1 MTAFTGAGISVE
13 SGIPDFRSPGGLWSK
28 YNPGIYCEYNTFCE
42 SPHLFWQMG
51 RELALEVHLA
61 NGGAPHLR
69 DGLREAEPNA
79 AHRALVELED
89 LGKLQTVITQN
100 IDSLHQ
106 RAGSKNVIEIHGT
119 MATATCMSSKK
130 QVTQAEILRRLAKAE
145 PRPSAP
151 HFPLP
156 PALPGQWVAAR
167 EGKPDGSLR
176 ADIAS
181 DNWYPKHPETGG
193 VLKPDVTMFGEALP
207 AGALGRSWRAVLGSP
222 VCLVVGTGLNVMPAN
237 MVPGLVKWRWGKL
250 IILNLD
256 HSGSSSA
263 DIFLQGRAGEVC
275 AAVACGDAIY
285 AIGGRG
291 VDGQSLDSVE
301 CYYPA
306 KDVWVPAPPLKSCSG
321 WLAATG
327 AWGGVCVAGGDRDE
341 ANLDYLDSVEFF
353 QPSLRCWIP
362 LPPMGTA
369 RWASAA
375 AFTASAA
382 PFTEGAAFVAGGYG
396 RGEKFG
402 EKVLSSVECLALGS
416 KGWRRLPCLPSPRA
430 AHAMSA
436 VAGKLYVAGGL
447 GLKDQPLY
455 SVERFDLHLG
465 RWEVLGAEFMKLFAK
480 LDCQVLPLWFPW
492 CMPWKAR
499 NAARMGSIILSMPW
513 SQSDGESGDGEAVEA
528 DVVNAVRQQE
538 LEKSKTAGKDEEK
551 RPGDPKQRKTAAK
564 AAPKTCLGRAWR
576 GLFDLVLQPP
586 PLVEMIWKLLL
597 TVLLYSLAMAFVTQR
612 LMLMGSASEIQASY
626 QASDTITS
634 SPHLRIELTACVMQI
649 SVVSGTSVRL
659 FDRTI
664 GQDSFFDG
672 ASSKVSLV
680 DTGSCLLV
688 SCLGPASEPGFQV
701 LAHLQVGSEANL
713 SFTSVHL
720 LPGDRSSLLLAG
732 ANSSV
737 FGENFSVVGQLG
749 LVQLEYFRAPK
760 LFATLRNGLLDVR
773 YPQVSAAMLDVGGAA
788 VSLRIGRE
796 SAVRLL
802 LAQSSELTTGT
813 AIDSTCLSDVA
824 GVPTWNETAGDV
836 SLGDDP
842 NPPEFR
848 ILRGAGG
855 GLGALFASRGV
866 LQHERMAEVNTRD
879 SMGTAGFQA
888 ESDFTVWASQRA
900 KAGAQVLRL
909 RVVAPGFD
917 DDLGSISARS
927 EWLYS
932 AFGNVYIWH
941 PLSAFYLTTLSIFTP
956 IVSRTDVVLTSTQC
970 TPRVALVTPGD
981 SCMPDSTRYGSY
993 GTDAL
998 GGTHMALGQALPE
1011 VLSFS
1016 NRTAS
1021 RIYQLRSATTVA
1033 PFLPSIAD
1041 AVVSEFQYSGQSG
1054 VNSMMTLNSVGDRG
1068 NFMDF
1073 RSQAFATIAV
1083 IVCLVLPFFITILGY
1098 RFYQTEKAKILAADG
1113 WRIWPILW
1121 QAKQKAMEEVAHFVA
1136 EAEAEPTEAS
1146 EAGRA
1151 PEQLEA
1157 GAPKKRKGPE
1167 AMRENLLSI
1176 LAKFASES
1184 ITSVADGVQE
1194 VVDQVVDFEMS
1205 EAEKDL
1211 HSRAE
1216 GLLGRSANL
1225 LTFVECVVFRRV
1237 GSLSFYSDGL
1247 VYASLLVILHFGI
1260 LQALMVPA
1268 AAIFLVNSY
1277 NITDYQGVYFLSS
1290 LLLGELNS
1298 SYPLSQAGWI
1308 IILTTEVFMLFYT
1321 IVEYL
1326 CRHIDQVI
1334 LTQTQLAAGRLSV
1347 HRRRLLNLRASRLF
1361 RDNMFFLLLIFLHIG
1376 ITLGIAFSLY
1386 LLLGACVTPETVAPV
1401 LIGLIATIYVGRRTA
1416 ELVFSSSRSLQAQLM
1431 NSVSDMQ
1438 SDASTVGEALE
1449 ETLTEL
1455 GLNDAQV
1462 LLFSLVITGTFAC
1475 AVAFVLLGSS
1485 LFITADSIAPALIS
1499 GLATVT
1505 GALAAARGGAG
1516 AEDTLLKFE
1525 ALKNFNAKV
1534 QEVQKFSQQANDA
1547 AQAAKDATKQA
1558 VEGAEAAKTT
1568 VTTPTTPIAG
1578 HSPEDGSGT

>member
-1 MTAFTGAGISVE
+1 
-13 SGIPDFRSPGGLWSK
+13 
-28 YNPGIYCEYNTFCE
+28 
-42 SPHLFWQMG
+42 
-51 RELALEVHLA
+51 
-61 NGGAPHLR
+61 
-69 DGLREAEPNA
+69 
-79 AHRALVELED
+79 
-89 LGKLQTVITQN
+89 
-100 IDSLHQ
+100 
-106 RAGSKNVIEIHGT
+106 
-119 MATATCMSSKK
+119 
-130 QVTQAEILRRLAKAE
+130 
-145 PRPSAP
+145 
-151 HFPLP
+151 
-156 PALPGQWVAAR
+156 
-167 EGKPDGSLR
+167 
-176 ADIAS
+176 
-181 DNWYPKHPETGG
+181 
-193 VLKPDVTMFGEALP
+193 
-207 AGALGRSWRAVLGSP
+207 
-222 VCLVVGTGLNVMPAN
+222 
-237 MVPGLVKWRWGKL
+237 
-250 IILNLD
+250 
-256 HSGSSSA
+256 
-263 DIFLQGRAGEVC
+263 
-275 AAVACGDAIY
+275 
-285 AIGGRG
+285 
-291 VDGQSLDSVE
+291 
-301 CYYPA
+301 
-306 KDVWVPAPPLKSCSG
+306 
-321 WLAATG
+321 
-327 AWGGVCVAGGDRDE
+327 
-341 ANLDYLDSVEFF
+341 
-353 QPSLRCWIP
+353 
-362 LPPMGTA
+362 
-369 RWASAA
+369 
-375 AFTASAA
+375 
-382 PFTEGAAFVAGGYG
+382 
-396 RGEKFG
+396 
-402 EKVLSSVECLALGS
+402 
-416 KGWRRLPCLPSPRA
+416 
-430 AHAMSA
+430 
-436 VAGKLYVAGGL
+436 
-447 GLKDQPLY
+447 
-455 SVERFDLHLG
+455 
-465 RWEVLGAEFMKLFAK
+465 
-480 LDCQVLPLWFPW
+480 
-492 CMPWKAR
+492 
-499 NAARMGSIILSMPW
+499 
-513 SQSDGESGDGEAVEA
+513 
-528 DVVNAVRQQE
+528 
-538 LEKSKTAGKDEEK
+538 
-551 RPGDPKQRKTAAK
+551 
-564 AAPKTCLGRAWR
+564 
-576 GLFDLVLQPP
+576 
-586 PLVEMIWKLLL
+586 
-597 TVLLYSLAMAFVTQR
+597 
-612 LMLMGSASEIQASY
+612 
-626 QASDTITS
+626 
-634 SPHLRIELTACVMQI
+634 MQI

-688 SCLGPASEPGFQV
+688 SCLGPAS
-701 LAHLQVGSEANL
+701 ANL

-720 LPGDRSSLLLAG
+720 LPGDS
-732 ANSSV
+732 
-737 FGENFSVVGQLG
+737 ENFSVVGQLG
-749 LVQLEYFRAPK
+749 LVQLEYFRVPK
-760 LFATLRNGLLDVR
+760 FVATLRNGLLDVR

-796 SAVRLL
+796 SSVRLL
-802 LAQSSELTTGT
+802 LTQSSELTAGT

-855 GLGALFASRGV
+855 RLGALFASRGV

-917 DDLGSISARS
+917 DDLGSISAKS

-956 IVSRTDVVLTSTQC
+956 IVSRTDVVLKSTQC
-970 TPRVALVTPGD
+970 TPRVALVSPGD
-981 SCMPDSTRYGSY
+981 SCMPDSARYGSY

-1073 RSQAFATIAV
+1073 RSQAFAAIAV

-1157 GAPKKRKGPE
+1157 GAPKKRKGPLGSIEASKPE

-1578 HSPEDGSGT
+1578 LGWGVFSELTAISNMRRCTAHLRDLTLLRGTTSAVLLNSFGHVMKSTTGGTGTVSEGENDYDKSYVVSELDIFLSHSWHACWWQKYLTLLYYFNALPATISAVAAGLMWCALQYRIGCVGVLSWRGFFPSSILFFIVLFSWHHVRALLESYRISIFLDKVCIHQKDEQRKTQGINAIGGILNKSRTLLVAWDRTYFSRLWCSFELAAFYHSKLYDSKAAGKVVLLPIILGKVISEIAACTWALELLRIHMPFNAGLRSAALLLVSLAFATRFYDFLIESNGLKAELAEFSAQNAQCFCCSNRHLNPITGEKLSCDRALVNASIAHWYGDDDVTEGLATFNELIRGRFREEVGEAVRGARMPFHFVLVASVWPAMHQLDYITMSE

>member
-1 MTAFTGAGISVE
+1 
-13 SGIPDFRSPGGLWSK
+13 
-28 YNPGIYCEYNTFCE
+28 
-42 SPHLFWQMG
+42 
-51 RELALEVHLA
+51 
-61 NGGAPHLR
+61 
-69 DGLREAEPNA
+69 
-79 AHRALVELED
+79 
-89 LGKLQTVITQN
+89 
-100 IDSLHQ
+100 
-106 RAGSKNVIEIHGT
+106 
-119 MATATCMSSKK
+119 
-130 QVTQAEILRRLAKAE
+130 
-145 PRPSAP
+145 
-151 HFPLP
+151 
-156 PALPGQWVAAR
+156 
-167 EGKPDGSLR
+167 
-176 ADIAS
+176 
-181 DNWYPKHPETGG
+181 
-193 VLKPDVTMFGEALP
+193 
-207 AGALGRSWRAVLGSP
+207 
-222 VCLVVGTGLNVMPAN
+222 
-237 MVPGLVKWRWGKL
+237 
-250 IILNLD
+250 
-256 HSGSSSA
+256 
-263 DIFLQGRAGEVC
+263 
-275 AAVACGDAIY
+275 
-285 AIGGRG
+285 
-291 VDGQSLDSVE
+291 
-301 CYYPA
+301 
-306 KDVWVPAPPLKSCSG
+306 
-321 WLAATG
+321 
-327 AWGGVCVAGGDRDE
+327 
-341 ANLDYLDSVEFF
+341 
-353 QPSLRCWIP
+353 
-362 LPPMGTA
+362 
-369 RWASAA
+369 
-375 AFTASAA
+375 
-382 PFTEGAAFVAGGYG
+382 
-396 RGEKFG
+396 
-402 EKVLSSVECLALGS
+402 
-416 KGWRRLPCLPSPRA
+416 
-430 AHAMSA
+430 
-436 VAGKLYVAGGL
+436 
-447 GLKDQPLY
+447 
-455 SVERFDLHLG
+455 
-465 RWEVLGAEFMKLFAK
+465 
-480 LDCQVLPLWFPW
+480 
-492 CMPWKAR
+492 
-499 NAARMGSIILSMPW
+499 
-513 SQSDGESGDGEAVEA
+513 
-528 DVVNAVRQQE
+528 
-538 LEKSKTAGKDEEK
+538 
-551 RPGDPKQRKTAAK
+551 
-564 AAPKTCLGRAWR
+564 
-576 GLFDLVLQPP
+576 
-586 PLVEMIWKLLL
+586 
-597 TVLLYSLAMAFVTQR
+597 
-612 LMLMGSASEIQASY
+612 
-626 QASDTITS
+626 
-634 SPHLRIELTACVMQI
+634 
-649 SVVSGTSVRL
+649 
-659 FDRTI
+659 
-664 GQDSFFDG
+664 
-672 ASSKVSLV
+672 
-680 DTGSCLLV
+680 
-688 SCLGPASEPGFQV
+688 
-701 LAHLQVGSEANL
+701 
-713 SFTSVHL
+713 
-720 LPGDRSSLLLAG
+720 
-732 ANSSV
+732 
-737 FGENFSVVGQLG
+737 
-749 LVQLEYFRAPK
+749 
-760 LFATLRNGLLDVR
+760 
-773 YPQVSAAMLDVGGAA
+773 
-788 VSLRIGRE
+788 
-796 SAVRLL
+796 
-802 LAQSSELTTGT
+802 
-813 AIDSTCLSDVA
+813 
-824 GVPTWNETAGDV
+824 
-836 SLGDDP
+836 
-842 NPPEFR
+842 
-848 ILRGAGG
+848 
-855 GLGALFASRGV
+855 
-866 LQHERMAEVNTRD
+866 
-879 SMGTAGFQA
+879 
-888 ESDFTVWASQRA
+888 
-900 KAGAQVLRL
+900 
-909 RVVAPGFD
+909 
-917 DDLGSISARS
+917 
-927 EWLYS
+927 
-932 AFGNVYIWH
+932 
-941 PLSAFYLTTLSIFTP
+941 
-956 IVSRTDVVLTSTQC
+956 
-970 TPRVALVTPGD
+970 
-981 SCMPDSTRYGSY
+981 
-993 GTDAL
+993 
-998 GGTHMALGQALPE
+998 
-1011 VLSFS
+1011 
-1016 NRTAS
+1016 
-1021 RIYQLRSATTVA
+1021 
-1033 PFLPSIAD
+1033 
-1041 AVVSEFQYSGQSG
+1041 
-1054 VNSMMTLNSVGDRG
+1054 MMTLNSVGDRG

-1268 AAIFLVNSY
+1268 
-1277 NITDYQGVYFLSS
+1277 VYFLSS

>member
-1 MTAFTGAGISVE
+1 
-13 SGIPDFRSPGGLWSK
+13 
-28 YNPGIYCEYNTFCE
+28 
-42 SPHLFWQMG
+42 
-51 RELALEVHLA
+51 
-61 NGGAPHLR
+61 
-69 DGLREAEPNA
+69 
-79 AHRALVELED
+79 
-89 LGKLQTVITQN
+89 
-100 IDSLHQ
+100 
-106 RAGSKNVIEIHGT
+106 
-119 MATATCMSSKK
+119 MSSQKQAGVAIRSHRCVAFHQLAS

-151 HFPLP
+151 YFPCP
-156 PALPGQWVAAR
+156 QPGQWVAAR

-181 DNWYPKHPETGG
+181 DNWYPTHPETGG

-207 AGALGRSWRAVLGSP
+207 AGALGRSWRAVLSSP

-263 DIFLQGRAGEVC
+263 DVFLQGRAGEVC

-291 VDGQSLDSVE
+291 VDGESLDSVE

-341 ANLDYLDSVEFF
+341 ANLDYLDAVELF

-447 GLKDQPLY
+447 GLEDQPLY

-465 RWEVLGAEFMKLFAK
+465 HWEVLGAEFVKL
-480 LDCQVLPLWFPW
+480 
-492 CMPWKAR
+492 
-499 NAARMGSIILSMPW
+499 
-513 SQSDGESGDGEAVEA
+513 ESGLETCVCGAA
-528 DVVNAVRQQE
+528 E
-538 LEKSKTAGKDEEK
+538 LEKSKTAAGKAEEN

-597 TVLLYSLAMAFVTQR
+597 TVLLYSLAMAFVIQR
-612 LMLMGSASEIQASY
+612 LVLMGSASELQALY
-626 QASDTITS
+626 QASGTITS

-659 FDRTI
+659 ADRTI
-664 GQDSFFDG
+664 GQGSFFDA

-760 LFATLRNGLLDVR
+760 FFATLRNGLLDVR
-773 YPQVSAAMLDVGGAA
+773 YPQVSAAVLDVGGAA
-788 VSLRIGRE
+788 VSLRIGTE
-796 SAVRLL
+796 SSVRLL
-802 LAQSSELTTGT
+802 LAKSSELTAGT
-813 AIDSTCLSDVA
+813 PIDSTCLSDAA

-855 GLGALFASRGV
+855 SLGALFASRGV

-917 DDLGSISARS
+917 DDLGSINARS

-932 AFGNVYIWH
+932 AYGNVYIWH
-941 PLSAFYLTTLSIFTP
+941 PLSAFYLATLSIFTP

-970 TPRVALVTPGD
+970 TPRVALVSPGD
-981 SCMPDSTRYGSY
+981 SCMPDSARYGSY

-1021 RIYQLRSATTVA
+1021 RIYQLRSTTTVA

-1054 VNSMMTLNSVGDRG
+1054 VNSMLTLNSVGDRG
-1068 NFMDF
+1068 NFMDL

-1121 QAKQKAMEEVAHFVA
+1121 QAKQKAMEEAAHFVA
-1136 EAEAEPTEAS
+1136 EAEAAEPEPS
-1146 EAGRA
+1146 EQGPGRG

-1157 GAPKKRKGPE
+1157 GAPKNRKGPE
-1167 AMRENLLSI
+1167 AVRENLLSI

-1184 ITSVADGVQE
+1184 LTSIADGVQE

-1211 HSRAE
+1211 YSRAE

-1260 LQALMVPA
+1260 LQVLMVPA

-1298 SYPLSQAGWI
+1298 SHPLSQAGWI

-1431 NSVSDMQ
+1431 NAASGMQ

-1516 AEDTLLKFE
+1516 AEDTLMKFE

-1534 QEVQKFSQQANDA
+1534 QEVQKFSQQANDVQSSTGVRTA
-1547 AQAAKDATKQA
+1547 GIA
-1558 VEGAEAAKTT
+1558 VPCERLVLLPDYCALTYVRVHGFR
-1568 VTTPTTPIAG
+1568 
-1578 HSPEDGSGT
+1578 

>member
-1 MTAFTGAGISVE
+1 
-13 SGIPDFRSPGGLWSK
+13 
-28 YNPGIYCEYNTFCE
+28 
-42 SPHLFWQMG
+42 
-51 RELALEVHLA
+51 
-61 NGGAPHLR
+61 
-69 DGLREAEPNA
+69 
-79 AHRALVELED
+79 
-89 LGKLQTVITQN
+89 
-100 IDSLHQ
+100 
-106 RAGSKNVIEIHGT
+106 
-119 MATATCMSSKK
+119 
-130 QVTQAEILRRLAKAE
+130 
-145 PRPSAP
+145 
-151 HFPLP
+151 
-156 PALPGQWVAAR
+156 
-167 EGKPDGSLR
+167 
-176 ADIAS
+176 
-181 DNWYPKHPETGG
+181 
-193 VLKPDVTMFGEALP
+193 
-207 AGALGRSWRAVLGSP
+207 
-222 VCLVVGTGLNVMPAN
+222 
-237 MVPGLVKWRWGKL
+237 
-250 IILNLD
+250 
-256 HSGSSSA
+256 
-263 DIFLQGRAGEVC
+263 
-275 AAVACGDAIY
+275 
-285 AIGGRG
+285 
-291 VDGQSLDSVE
+291 
-301 CYYPA
+301 
-306 KDVWVPAPPLKSCSG
+306 
-321 WLAATG
+321 
-327 AWGGVCVAGGDRDE
+327 
-341 ANLDYLDSVEFF
+341 
-353 QPSLRCWIP
+353 
-362 LPPMGTA
+362 
-369 RWASAA
+369 
-375 AFTASAA
+375 
-382 PFTEGAAFVAGGYG
+382 
-396 RGEKFG
+396 
-402 EKVLSSVECLALGS
+402 
-416 KGWRRLPCLPSPRA
+416 
-430 AHAMSA
+430 
-436 VAGKLYVAGGL
+436 
-447 GLKDQPLY
+447 
-455 SVERFDLHLG
+455 
-465 RWEVLGAEFMKLFAK
+465 
-480 LDCQVLPLWFPW
+480 
-492 CMPWKAR
+492 
-499 NAARMGSIILSMPW
+499 
-513 SQSDGESGDGEAVEA
+513 
-528 DVVNAVRQQE
+528 
-538 LEKSKTAGKDEEK
+538 
-551 RPGDPKQRKTAAK
+551 
-564 AAPKTCLGRAWR
+564 
-576 GLFDLVLQPP
+576 
-586 PLVEMIWKLLL
+586 MIWKLLL
-597 TVLLYSLAMAFVTQR
+597 TVVLYSLAMAFVIQR
-612 LMLMGSASEIQASY
+612 LILMGSEGEPQALY
-626 QASDTITS
+626 QASDTITRS
-634 SPHLRIELTACVMQI
+634 HLRIELTACVMQI
-649 SVVSGTSVRL
+649 SVVPGSSVRL
-659 FDRTI
+659 ADRTI
-664 GQDSFFDG
+664 GQDSFFGG
-672 ASSKVSLV
+672 ASTKVYLV

-720 LPGDRSSLLLAG
+720 LPGDRSSLLVAG
-732 ANSSV
+732 ANSSA

-749 LVQLEYFRAPK
+749 LVQLEYFRTPK
-760 LFATLRNGLLDVR
+760 FFVTLRNGLLDVR
-773 YPQVSAAMLDVGGAA
+773 YPHVSAAVLDVGGAA
-788 VSLRIGRE
+788 VSLRIGTE
-796 SAVRLL
+796 SSVRLL
-802 LAQSSELTTGT
+802 LAKSSELTTGT
-813 AIDSTCLSDVA
+813 PIDSTCLSDVA
-824 GVPTWNETAGDV
+824 GVPTWNETAGDI

-932 AFGNVYIWH
+932 AYGNVYIWH
-941 PLSAFYLTTLSIFTP
+941 PLSAFYLATLSIFTP
-956 IVSRTDVVLTSTQC
+956 IVSRTDVVLTSMQC
-970 TPRVALVTPGD
+970 TPRVALVSPGD
-981 SCMPDSTRYGSY
+981 SCMPDSTRYGTY
-993 GTDAL
+993 GTDAF

-1021 RIYQLRSATTVA
+1021 RIYQLRAATTVA
-1033 PFLPSIAD
+1033 PFLPSIGD

-1054 VNSMMTLNSVGDRG
+1054 VNSMLMLNSAGDRG
-1068 NFMDF
+1068 NFMDL

-1083 IVCLVLPFFITILGY
+1083 IVFLVLPFFITILGY

-1121 QAKQKAMEEVAHFVA
+1121 QAKQKAMEEAADFRA
-1136 EAEAEPTEAS
+1136 EAEAEPQPSAS
-1146 EAGRA
+1146 EALG

-1157 GAPKKRKGPE
+1157 GAEGGRVGVPKKGKRKGPE
-1167 AMRENLLSI
+1167 AVRENLLSV
-1176 LAKFASES
+1176 LARFASES
-1184 ITSVADGVQE
+1184 LTSIADGVQE

-1211 HSRAE
+1211 YSRAE

-1237 GSLSFYSDGL
+1237 GSMSFYSDGL

-1260 LQALMVPA
+1260 MQLLMVPA
-1268 AAIFLVNSY
+1268 AAVFLVNSY

-1361 RDNMFFLLLIFLHIG
+1361 RDNMFFLLLTFLHIG

-1431 NSVSDMQ
+1431 NSISGVQ

-1475 AVAFVLLGSS
+1475 AVAFILLGSS

-1558 VEGAEAAKTT
+1558 VEGAQAAKTT

-1578 HSPEDGSGT
+1578 DLCSQQCLRHPSTSSSDMSCSPACFNTVVLAVDQARSECNSASHGEVGCMHGRGECDSTR